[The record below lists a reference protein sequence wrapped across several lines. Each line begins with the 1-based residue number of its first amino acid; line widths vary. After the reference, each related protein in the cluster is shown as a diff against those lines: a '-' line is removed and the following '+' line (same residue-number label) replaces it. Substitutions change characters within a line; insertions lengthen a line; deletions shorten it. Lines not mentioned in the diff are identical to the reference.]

1 MRHESIDRYSGVSSF
16 SSFDPRTKI
25 IGTLVF
31 ICGVAFFRDLL
42 VLGAS
47 LIFTICLLAIS
58 GVPAAHIAKRYA
70 IAFPFILF
78 ASLSLFL
85 TSGQD
90 NAIGMFMRI
99 SASVLALILLVVTT
113 DFFDLL
119 KGLQSM
125 RMPTILISM
134 LMFTYRYIFVFADEL
149 ERMSVARKA
158 RGHREGGS
166 LLNRRGMGTISN
178 TAGMVLVRAYERGL
192 RVHDSL
198 RARGYDGEIRT
209 SRQLKIRV
217 WDCAFA
223 MTFVLMTVYL
233 LSLQMGVLA

>member
-1 MRHESIDRYSGVSSF
+1 MKHESVDRYSGISNF
-16 SSFDPRTKI
+16 SDFDPRAKI
-25 IGTLVF
+25 IGTLGF
-31 ICGVAFFRDLL
+31 ICGVAFFQDQL
-42 VLGAS
+42 VLGFS
-47 LIFTICLLAIS
+47 LIFTACLLAIS
-58 GVPAAHIAKRYA
+58 GVPAVHIARRYA
-70 IAFPFILF
+70 IALPFIAF

-90 NAIGMFMRI
+90 NAIAMFMRI

-125 RMPTILISM
+125 KVPGIMISM
-134 LMFTYRYIFVFADEL
+134 LMFTYRYIFVFAEEL
-149 ERMSVARKA
+149 ERMSVARQA
-158 RGHREGGS
+158 RGYRGGKS
-166 LLNRRGMGTISN
+166 FLDRRAMGTISN

-209 SRQLKIRV
+209 SRQLKFRAH
-217 WDCAFA
+217 DCAMASAFFF
-223 MTFVLMTVYL
+223 MTFYL
-233 LSLQMGVLA
+233 LFLQMGVLA